1 MGGEVDA
8 GSRGWKCMA
17 GGGGEKKVLMG
28 RRRMER
34 QRGVKWSCAEE
45 GGRVGVQEVR
55 KAAAAAASERGGW
68 KDGLTD

>member
-1 MGGEVDA
+1 MEIED
-8 GSRGWKCMA
+8 CMA

-45 GGRVGVQEVR
+45 GWGWGGRR
-55 KAAAAAASERGGW
+55 
-68 KDGLTD
+68 

>member
-1 MGGEVDA
+1 MEIED
-8 GSRGWKCMA
+8 CMV

-45 GGRVGVQEVR
+45 GVGEWGDR
-55 KAAAAAASERGGW
+55 R
-68 KDGLTD
+68 

>member
-45 GGRVGVQEVR
+45 GGGVGE
-55 KAAAAAASERGGW
+55 SGGAGGE
-68 KDGLTD
+68 KGSGGGGE